1 MPHNFVS
8 TVFRSAK
15 IVLLLGALATAGHTQ
30 VVTIYFGSKQHNFVQ
45 RTSDGPVEAGL
56 AKYRFGNSVY
66 VSDGNSIATPTVT
79 LPSGFFAGASD
90 YFQLGTSN
98 DWIRNYDFTSKDA
111 IDTFFGSGGI
121 EPGDYTYGINGQT
134 ATLTLG
140 AEAYPSVATIT
151 GGTWVDSE
159 LVANNTSDYVLTFSG
174 PTAETFDDG
183 IDYLRLTVRPQGSG
197 TTYVFDSFTF
207 TSSFVIPAF
216 SLVDGTTYDVELQVF
231 NTTELDNTS
240 ITGTTGLIGYSTETF
255 LELLVDNSASAV
267 PEPSTSAL
275 LCGGLVLG
283 LGVLRRPA
291 RQS

>member
-1 MPHNFVS
+1 M
-8 TVFRSAK
+8 
-15 IVLLLGALATAGHTQ
+15 
-30 VVTIYFGSKQHNFVQ
+30 
-45 RTSDGPVEAGL
+45 
-56 AKYRFGNSVY
+56 
-66 VSDGNSIATPTVT
+66 
-79 LPSGFFAGASD
+79 
-90 YFQLGTSN
+90 
-98 DWIRNYDFTSKDA
+98 
-111 IDTFFGSGGI
+111 
-121 EPGDYTYGINGQT
+121 
-134 ATLTLG
+134 
-140 AEAYPSVATIT
+140 
-151 GGTWVDSE
+151 
-159 LVANNTSDYVLTFSG
+159 ANNTSDYVLTFSG

-183 IDYLRLTVRPQGSG
+183 IDYLRLTVRPQGAG

-283 LGVLRRPA
+283 FGVLRRPA